1 MKSHTIGVLLFG
13 LATAASLTLLYGV
26 DLSRSWIEVSGS
38 VAKEYQVPI
47 RRVQR
52 TEKLAALTFDTC
64 RDSENLREI
73 LDILEKRQV
82 KTTFFVS
89 GDWAGAHPEDVREIA
104 EAGQELGVC
113 GREYRDM
120 RGLSGDEAR
129 EELAEVKEQVQEL
142 GGQPVTLFRPPGGD
156 AGGRLVRSAEDCGL
170 VTVSWDVD
178 SLDWKDY
185 GAEDII
191 ERVAGPEGI
200 QEGSIVLCRTESR
213 YTAEALEGMLAA
225 IEEQGYE
232 LVTVS
237 SLLYQE
243 DWYIDQDGTQIR
255 Q

>member
-89 GDWAGAHPEDVREIA
+89 GDWAGAHPEDVREI
-104 EAGQELGVC
+104 
-113 GREYRDM
+113 
-120 RGLSGDEAR
+120 LSGDEAR
-129 EELAEVKEQVQEL
+129 EELEEVKEQVQEL

-191 ERVAGPEGI
+191 ERVVGPEGI

-232 LVTVS
+232 LVPVS

>member
-82 KTTFFVS
+82 KTTFFIS

-156 AGGRLVRSAEDCGL
+156 AGGRLVRSAEDCGTGDGEL
-170 VTVSWDVD
+170 GRGQSGLERLRSGRYHREGCRPGGD
-178 SLDWKDY
+178 SGGEYRSLPDREQIY
-185 GAEDII
+185 GGGSGGDACGH
-191 ERVAGPEGI
+191 RRAG
-200 QEGSIVLCRTESR
+200 L
-213 YTAEALEGMLAA
+213 
-225 IEEQGYE
+225 
-232 LVTVS
+232 
-237 SLLYQE
+237 
-243 DWYIDQDGTQIR
+243 
-255 Q
+255 